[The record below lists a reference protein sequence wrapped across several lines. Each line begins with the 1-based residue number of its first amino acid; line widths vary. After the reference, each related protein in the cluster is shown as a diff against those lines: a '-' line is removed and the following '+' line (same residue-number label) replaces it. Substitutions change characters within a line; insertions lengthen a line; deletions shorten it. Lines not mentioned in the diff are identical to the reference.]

1 MCTDTV
7 REDRA
12 TDNTDSKHTER
23 PMATEHALRRENT
36 FIANIIKLENRQ

>member
-1 MCTDTV
+1 MYTDTV

-12 TDNTDSKHTER
+12 TNNMDSRHTER
-23 PMATEHALRRENT
+23 PMATEHALRRENI